1 MVQGYNISIFANTIF
16 RRLSSGSRVNLNERV
31 LIESEVQG
39 KLKKG
44 AIHHGQTTQ
53 VEFLSNIFLVSKK
66 DGGNRLVVNMKYLNT
81 FISYQN
87 FKMEGVHLIKDLFQ
101 KNDFMIKVDLKD
113 AYFSIPLHKDARK
126 FMRFC

>member
-1 MVQGYNISIFANTIF
+1 
-16 RRLSSGSRVNLNERV
+16 
-31 LIESEVQG
+31 
-39 KLKKG
+39 
-44 AIHHGQTTQ
+44 
-53 VEFLSNIFLVSKK
+53 
-66 DGGNRLVVNMKYLNT
+66 MKYLNT

-113 AYFSIPLHKDARK
+113 AYFSIPLHKDTRK

>member
-44 AIHHGQTTQ
+44 AIRHGQTTQ

-113 AYFSIPLHKDARK
+113 AYFSIPLHKDTRK

>member
-44 AIHHGQTTQ
+44 TIHHGQTTQ

-113 AYFSIPLHKDARK
+113 AYFSIPLHKDTRK